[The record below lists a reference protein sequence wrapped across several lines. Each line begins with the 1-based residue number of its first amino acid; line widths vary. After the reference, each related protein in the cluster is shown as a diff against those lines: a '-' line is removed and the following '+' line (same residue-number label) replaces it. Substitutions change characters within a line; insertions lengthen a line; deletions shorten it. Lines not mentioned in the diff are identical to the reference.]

1 MGNGG
6 EVLSFVVLLI
16 INWARAF
23 RILELGEKGSS
34 SAEGRGK
41 ERQQAGSTGLLT
53 PVPGCAC
60 QCTVAFSFLFS
71 FSYLFLR
78 HLQKGKAIGV

>member
-1 MGNGG
+1 M
-6 EVLSFVVLLI
+6 LSFVVLLI

-41 ERQQAGSTGLLT
+41 ERQQAGSTGDVQASALIQG
-53 PVPGCAC
+53 PI
-60 QCTVAFSFLFS
+60 F
-71 FSYLFLR
+71 R
-78 HLQKGKAIGV
+78 